1 MDRKTFATSLA
12 FAGGLLLTL
21 PAQAAWDD
29 VEDGAEDIGSAVE
42 RQWERF
48 EDWVSPED
56 EEERRE
62 EAQERREDA
71 REEADEEA
79 AKRRR

>member
-1 MDRKTFATSLA
+1 MKKT
-12 FAGGLLLTL
+12 LLTIVIALPFAL

-29 VEDGAEDIGSAVE
+29 IEDGAEDIGGAIE

-48 EDWVSPED
+48 EDWAVPET

-62 EAQERREDA
+62 EAAERREDA
-71 REEADEEA
+71 REEAEEKGA
-79 AKRRR
+79 ERRR

>member
-1 MDRKTFATSLA
+1 MKRLLITIVLALPFA
-12 FAGGLLLTL
+12 L

-29 VEDGAEDIGSAVE
+29 IEDGAEDIGGSIE

-48 EDWVSPED
+48 EDWLIPET

-62 EAQERREDA
+62 EAAERREDA
-71 REEADEEA
+71 REEAEEEA
-79 AKRRR
+79 ARRRR

>member
-1 MDRKTFATSLA
+1 MKRTLLTIGLALTFA
-12 FAGGLLLTL
+12 L

-29 VEDGAEDIGSAVE
+29 IEDGAEDIGGAIE

-48 EDWVSPED
+48 EDWAIPED

-62 EAQERREDA
+62 EAAERREDA
-71 REEADEEA
+71 REEAEEEA
-79 AKRRR
+79 AKRR

>member
-1 MDRKTFATSLA
+1 MDRKALATSLLL
-12 FAGGLLLTL
+12 AGGLFLTL

-29 VEDGAEDIGSAVE
+29 VEDGAEDVGSAVE

-48 EDWVSPED
+48 EDWVSPET

-71 REEADEEA
+71 KEEADEEA
-79 AKRRR
+79 KKKR